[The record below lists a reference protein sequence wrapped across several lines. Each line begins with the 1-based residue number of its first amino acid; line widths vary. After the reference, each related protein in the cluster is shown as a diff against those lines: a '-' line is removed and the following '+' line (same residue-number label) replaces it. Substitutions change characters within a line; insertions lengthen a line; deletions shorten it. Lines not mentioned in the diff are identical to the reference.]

1 MRMLVGRMGMT
12 MSMPIGG
19 VRTRCLMSM
28 GRSRSKCTLLGEFGT
43 GFFPSPVRLLQIP
56 IAMLGF
62 VLFLLFLAIRL
73 SAETGEKYF
82 IIEEKYSSGRC

>member
-1 MRMLVGRMGMT
+1 MT

-19 VRTRCLMSM
+19 VRTRCLRSMSM